1 MTFDWL
7 VDCINFCFRDAMIVP
22 FINCGTSVFAGL
34 VIFSII
40 GFMAHET
47 GVEIDTVLNQGN

>member
-1 MTFDWL
+1 M
-7 VDCINFCFRDAMIVP
+7 MVP
-22 FINCGTSVFAGL
+22 LMNCGTSVFAGL

-47 GVEIDTVLNQGN
+47 GVEIDEAIKQGTHAIVLMTLT

>member
-1 MTFDWL
+1 
-7 VDCINFCFRDAMIVP
+7 MIVP

-47 GVEIDTVLNQGN
+47 GVEIDTVLSMITFGVIHVHNDV